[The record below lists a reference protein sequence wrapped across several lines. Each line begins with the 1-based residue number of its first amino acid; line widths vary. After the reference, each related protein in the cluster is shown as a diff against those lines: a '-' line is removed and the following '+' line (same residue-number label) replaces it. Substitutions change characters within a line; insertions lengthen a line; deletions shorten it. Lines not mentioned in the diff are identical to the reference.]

1 VDRFYTAPP
10 STGYPEERRPRLIE
24 ALRQQNGDSEALHR
38 LSQPGAVSVV
48 TGQQVGLF
56 SGPAYTIYKA
66 LTAAKHAQDLNERGR
81 PAVPVF
87 WLATEDHDFAEVNH
101 SWTFDSANRPVE
113 LRLDGISPEN
123 EPVGNILVDRW
134 PIAPLRDSLKAFP
147 FGDDVA
153 SLVEET
159 YTPGAT
165 MGQAFG
171 NLLRRLLKPFGFLF
185 IDPMHSATRQLAAP
199 MLRNAASLGQEFN
212 KLLMQRNRELEA
224 AGYHAQVHVDARTSL
239 FFVLEGGKRIPVR
252 EIRCSAQDL
261 ECRAHELSPN
271 ALLRPVVQ
279 DYLLPTAAY
288 VGGPAELAYFA
299 QSQVLYERLLGH
311 MPRLIS
317 RSGFTLFDARSAKLM
332 ERYHLQLQDFFHG
345 ADLLRE
351 RIAAQLIPPAL
362 NEQFERA
369 TQSTSEMLEGLQTG
383 VGSFDPTL
391 RAALEKSQA
400 KILYQLSKSRAKVA
414 REMLR
419 RDRRAADEAAY
430 LYCGIFPH
438 KHLQERFYGIL
449 PFLARHGLDLMDRLY
464 TNVRLECPD
473 HILLPV

>member
-1 VDRFYTAPP
+1 
-10 STGYPEERRPRLIE
+10 
-24 ALRQQNGDSEALHR
+24 
-38 LSQPGAVSVV
+38 VV

-66 LTAAKHAQDLNERGR
+66 LTAARHAYDLTERGR

-101 SWTFDSANRPVE
+101 SWIFDSANRSVQ
-113 LRLDGISPEN
+113 LKLDHLSVQD
-123 EPVGNILVDRW
+123 EPVGNIKIDRW
-134 PIAPLRDSLKAFP
+134 PVAELRDSLREFP
-147 FGDDVA
+147 FAGEVA

-159 YTPGAT
+159 YTPGAS
-165 MGQAFG
+165 MGEAFG

-185 IDPMHSATRQLAAP
+185 IDPMHPATRQLAAP
-199 MLRNAASLGQEFN
+199 MLARAVALGQDLN
-212 KLLMQRNRELEA
+212 KLLLQRNRELEA
-224 AGYHAQVHVDARTSL
+224 AGYHAQVHVEARTSL
-239 FFVLEGGKRIPVR
+239 FFVLEKGKRIPLR
-252 EIRCSAQDL
+252 DMRCSSDELA
-261 ECRAHELSPN
+261 CRAHELSPN

-279 DYLLPTAAY
+279 DFMLPTAAY

-332 ERYHLQLQDFFHG
+332 ERYKLQLQDFFHG
-345 ADLLRE
+345 EDLLRE
-351 RIAAQLIPPAL
+351 RIAGRLIPPAL
-362 NEQFERA
+362 NEQFEHV
-369 TQSTSEMLEGLQTG
+369 TQSASELLDRLQDS
-383 VGSFDPTL
+383 VGAFDPTL

-414 REMLR
+414 REILR
-419 RDRRAADEAAY
+419 RDHRAAAEAAY
-430 LYCGIFPH
+430 LYGGVFPQ
-438 KHLQERFYGIL
+438 KHLQERFYSIL
-449 PFLARHGLDLMDRLY
+449 PFLARHGMDLIERLY
-464 TNVRLECPD
+464 ANVRLECPD